1 MQRKRNECIM
11 LTLTKTEKEQIK
23 AMAAAADLPMTMYCR
38 KILMDKVAE
47 NNEQFRT
54 I

>member
-11 LTLTKTEKEQIK
+11 LTLTKAEKDLIK
-23 AMAAAADLPMTMYCR
+23 SMAAAADLPMTIYCR
-38 KILMDKVAE
+38 KILMEKVTE
-47 NNEQFRT
+47 SNEQFRT